1 MKILTID
8 IGGTKIK
15 VGCYEAG
22 KVTVLEETDTNA
34 WEGAQR
40 VVERVTGLGG
50 RYLPV
55 DAVAV
60 ATCGQVDPAD
70 GSIHYA
76 NDNMPGYTGVKLRAI
91 LEDAFHIPVVVENDV
106 YAAAI
111 GEGAFGGGRGISDYI
126 CLTVGTGIGG
136 GVILNG
142 RPYYGAGYNCG
153 TMIGAMLLHP
163 EEQDGTDPWAGTFE
177 KYASATALVKRAMEF
192 SPELSDGRKI
202 FAQIN
207 VPAVKQIVDNW
218 LDELAWGVASLEHV
232 YNVPLIV
239 LGGGVMEQEY
249 AVRTLREKVSR
260 RLVEGF
266 KGLELKKA
274 ALGNLAGMYGAAA
287 VALRAMGRKMD

>member
-1 MKILTID
+1 MKILTVD

-15 VGCYEAG
+15 AGLYEAG
-22 KVTVLEETDTNA
+22 KVTVLEEADTNA
-34 WEGAQR
+34 WEGAKR
-40 VVERVTGLGG
+40 IVERVVQLG
-50 RYLPV
+50 RQHLPV

-76 NDNMPGYTGVKLRAI
+76 NDNMPGYTGVKLKAI
-91 LEDAFHIPVVVENDV
+91 LEAAFHIPVVVENDV

-111 GEGAFGGGRGISDYI
+111 GEGTFGGGKGAPDYI

-136 GVILNG
+136 GVVLNG

-163 EEQDGTDPWAGTFE
+163 EKQDGTDPWAGTFE

-202 FAQIN
+202 FAQID
-207 VPAVKQIVDNW
+207 VPAVKQIVDGW
-218 LDELAWGVASLEHV
+218 LDELAWGLVSLEHV
-232 YNVPLIV
+232 YNVPLII

-249 AVRTLREKVSR
+249 AARTLREKVSR

-287 VALRAMGRKMD
+287 VALRALG